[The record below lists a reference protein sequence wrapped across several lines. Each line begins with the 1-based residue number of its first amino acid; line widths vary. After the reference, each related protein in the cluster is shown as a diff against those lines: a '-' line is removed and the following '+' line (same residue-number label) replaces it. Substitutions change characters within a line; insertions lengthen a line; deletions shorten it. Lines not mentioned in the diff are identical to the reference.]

1 MKKFGEDRTCSSKDM
16 IMDRQTE
23 RQTDT
28 LIRTFCTPYQRQ
40 SKKHKKHVLVKI
52 EAAQNRDLGH
62 KAGGDGGAGRP
73 EHKATEVF
81 AVGVEF

>member
-1 MKKFGEDRTCSSKDM
+1 
-16 IMDRQTE
+16 
-23 RQTDT
+23 
-28 LIRTFCTPYQRQ
+28 
-40 SKKHKKHVLVKI
+40 VKI

>member
-1 MKKFGEDRTCSSKDM
+1 M

-28 LIRTFCTPYQRQ
+28 LIRTFHTPYQRQ
-40 SKKHKKHVLVKI
+40 SNKHKKKHVLVKI
-52 EAAQNRDLGH
+52 KAAQNRDLGH

>member
-1 MKKFGEDRTCSSKDM
+1 
-16 IMDRQTE
+16 
-23 RQTDT
+23 
-28 LIRTFCTPYQRQ
+28 
-40 SKKHKKHVLVKI
+40 VKI
-52 EAAQNRDLGH
+52 KAAQNRDLGH

>member
-1 MKKFGEDRTCSSKDM
+1 M
-16 IMDRQTE
+16 IMDRQTD
-23 RQTDT
+23 RQTHSSEHST
-28 LIRTFCTPYQRQ
+28 LPIKGRV
-40 SKKHKKHVLVKI
+40 KKHKKHVLVKI
-52 EAAQNRDLGH
+52 KAAQNRDLGH